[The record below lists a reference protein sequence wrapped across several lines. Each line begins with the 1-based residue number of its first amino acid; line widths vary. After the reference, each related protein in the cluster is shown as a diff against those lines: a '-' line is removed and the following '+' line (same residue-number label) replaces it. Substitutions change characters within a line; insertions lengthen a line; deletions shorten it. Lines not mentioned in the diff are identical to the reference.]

1 METDSKKELFENMP
15 VPKAITVMAV
25 PTIISQLINVVYN
38 VVDTFF
44 IGRTGN
50 SYMMAS
56 VTVAFT
62 IFMMT
67 IAFSNLF
74 GIGGGSLAARL
85 LGQGKG
91 EDARRVTAF
100 SFYGALAIALLY
112 SLLTGLFLDPLLKLL
127 GASSATIGYARQYVW
142 PVIILGSVPIIL
154 SAVGAHLLR
163 NMGYSKQASIGLSG
177 GGILNIILDPIFMFV
192 LLPAGWEV
200 LGAALATLLSNIC
213 SCIYMLIMLG
223 RVSKTASISIN
234 PAHIREIRRE
244 DIKGVFAVG
253 VPSAVLTGL
262 FDVAN
267 IVLNNQMAIHGD
279 LELAA
284 IGIVMKPERL
294 PNAINVG
301 ICQGMLPIVAY
312 NYSSGNRE
320 RMDQVIR
327 TARIYGLVTSVICL
341 TLFELFASPV
351 VNIFLSTSAGDVT
364 DALTTITLAAA
375 FLRVRCLASPVQ
387 FLNYHTSYCLQAM
400 GDGRDT
406 LIHAAVRQ
414 LVFYIPFM
422 LLFNRFFGVSGL
434 VWALI
439 AGETCGAV
447 FAMLLLRAW
456 LKKLGRGL
464 AKPVK

>member
-1 METDSKKELFENMP
+1 MGADSKKELFENMP

-50 SYMMAS
+50 SYMVAS

-62 IFMMT
+62 LFMMT

-74 GIGGGSLAARL
+74 GIGGGSMAARL
-85 LGQGKG
+85 LGQGRG
-91 EDARRVTAF
+91 DNARRVSAF
-100 SFYGALAIALLY
+100 SFYGALAVALLY
-112 SLLTGLFLDPLLKLL
+112 SLLVGLFLDPLLKLL

-142 PVIILGSVPIIL
+142 PVVILGSVPTIL

-163 NMGYSKQASIGLSG
+163 NMGYSRQASVGLSG

-200 LGAALATLLSNIC
+200 LGAALATLISNTC
-213 SCIYMLIMLG
+213 SCIYMLIMMN
-223 RVSKTASISIN
+223 RVSRTAFISIS
-234 PAHIREIRRE
+234 PAHLREIRRE
-244 DIKGVFAVG
+244 DVKEVFAVG

-267 IVLNNQMAIHGD
+267 IVLNAQMAAHGD

-294 PNAINVG
+294 PNAVNIG

-320 RMDQVIR
+320 RMNQVIR
-327 TARIYGLVTSVICL
+327 TARVYGLVTSVICL
-341 TLFELFASPV
+341 VLFELFAPSA
-351 VNIFLSTSAGDVT
+351 VNMFLDTSAGNSA
-364 DALTTITLAAA
+364 DALTTIALAAV
-375 FLRVRCLASPVQ
+375 FLRIRCLASPVQ

-406 LIHAAVRQ
+406 LIHAIVRQ

-422 LLFNRFFGVSGL
+422 LLFNSLFGVSGL
-434 VWALI
+434 LWALI
-439 AGETCGAV
+439 AGESCGAV
-447 FAMLLLRAW
+447 FAMLLLRLW
-456 LKKLGRGL
+456 LKKLGGGS
-464 AKPVK
+464 AKPVE